1 LVVNKVKGIL
11 NVCAVKIPGM
21 GENKKEIA
29 MDICAITGAEYLS
42 KDLGHKLEEVKLE
55 QLGYAKKIII
65 SENSTV
71 IREGSG
77 ERSKIE

>member
-1 LVVNKVKGIL
+1 VNKVKGIL

-21 GENKKEIA
+21 GETKKDIA

-42 KDLGHKLEEVKLE
+42 KELGHKLEDVKLS
-55 QLGYAKKIII
+55 QLGYAKKIIV
-65 SENSTV
+65 SENNTV

-77 ERSKIE
+77 ERAKLE